1 MKKKYA
7 FTVQTFLRNNS
18 IIISIMQ
25 KSCHLMGESNS
36 KGDIGHQKKMQ
47 YYERKNNYYN
57 KENGQR

>member
-1 MKKKYA
+1 
-7 FTVQTFLRNNS
+7 
-18 IIISIMQ
+18 
-25 KSCHLMGESNS
+25 MGESNS